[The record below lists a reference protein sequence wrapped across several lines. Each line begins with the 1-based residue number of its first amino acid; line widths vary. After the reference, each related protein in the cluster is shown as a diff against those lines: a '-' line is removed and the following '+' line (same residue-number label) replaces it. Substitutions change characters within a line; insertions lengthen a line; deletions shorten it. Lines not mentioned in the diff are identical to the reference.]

1 MCHDRAGWAIGGSQR
16 CDVGGPPSPAHLRL
30 GRRAHCGESSAGRGS
45 ARRVSGQAAAG
56 RAGRPMGDPAESLPR
71 QRTARA
77 TTLASDLD
85 RNRATC
91 HFWTPS
97 PVFGQVRDHEL
108 DQRPATRPQP
118 RALQNLGQDGRLLGS
133 RRPRPNPVSP
143 RRPRTDGRAVLRE
156 FRRPSL
162 ETSTRLPGHPF
173 GATYGALTSAYPITV
188 VPSSPYT
195 GRGGCRVP
203 SEVSSGRVP
212 SSTVARLVVSSL

>member
-1 MCHDRAGWAIGGSQR
+1 MWAGRRPRRIFGSEGER
-16 CDVGGPPSPAHLRL
+16 TAASLRL
-30 GRRAHCGESSAGRGS
+30 GAGPPDACP
-45 ARRVSGQAAAG
+45 ARQ
-56 RAGRPMGDPAESLPR
+56 PPAERDAPWETPR
-71 QRTARA
+71 SPCPVKEPLGPRPWRPILTEIGLRA
-77 TTLASDLD
+77 TSGPL
-85 RNRATC
+85 RR
-91 HFWTPS
+91 F
-97 PVFGQVRDHEL
+97 FGQVRDHEL